1 MMDVNFYAPF
11 ILSQEALPHLEK
23 TKGNIVFIS
32 SVAGVCEREN
42 IILFF
47 LYGKFN
53 NIISKAPA
61 TRSTRSAPATPPAR
75 RR

>member
-1 MMDVNFYAPF
+1 MDVNFYAPF

-32 SVAGVCEREN
+32 SVAGVYVREK
-42 IILFF
+42 ISYCFF

-75 RR
+75 LR